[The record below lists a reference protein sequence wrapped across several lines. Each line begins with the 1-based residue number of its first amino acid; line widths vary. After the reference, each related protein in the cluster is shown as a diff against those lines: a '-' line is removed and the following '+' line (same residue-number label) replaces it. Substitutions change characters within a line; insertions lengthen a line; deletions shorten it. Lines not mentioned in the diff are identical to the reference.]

1 MLQGANPRFSF
12 GSEFDIKGIKMDVAY
27 TLDLTSSA
35 NPVNHISL
43 SAKIKLGD
51 KGRKE
56 TLQKADEHYLEG
68 LKLYANGYYEEAIE
82 KWNEAILTA
91 ARSPLNIRY
100 EPAIQARNAAINF
113 NKQKAALENLYS
125 VPAEPA
131 E

>member
-1 MLQGANPRFSF
+1 
-12 GSEFDIKGIKMDVAY
+12 MDVAY

-51 KGRKE
+51 RGRKE
-56 TLQKADEHYLEG
+56 SLLRADEYYLEG
-68 LKLYANGYYEEAIE
+68 LKLYANGYYDEAIQ

-91 ARSPLNIRY
+91 ARSPLYIRY
-100 EPAIQARNAAINF
+100 EPAIQARNAALNF

-125 VPAEPA
+125 VPTD
-131 E
+131 